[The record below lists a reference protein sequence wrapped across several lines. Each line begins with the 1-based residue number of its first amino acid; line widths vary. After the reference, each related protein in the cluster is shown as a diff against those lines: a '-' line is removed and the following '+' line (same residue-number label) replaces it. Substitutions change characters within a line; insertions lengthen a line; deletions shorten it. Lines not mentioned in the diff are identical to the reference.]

1 MRSQFERVGGR
12 KVKLGLI
19 QVAAQYGPEVTV
31 ESCLEELLELAER
44 CLRDGADLVFM
55 PETYQYKNV
64 RHIPR
69 RELVSRYSEAYKQ
82 RCAEL
87 ARKYAAYVV
96 PWDNEVDDAGNLYNT
111 SYILDRSGQEIGRY
125 RKVHL
130 TRREKE
136 KLAAGTDFPVFDL
149 DFGRV
154 GIMICFDNYYAET
167 ARILALRGAEL
178 ILYPLFGDTL
188 NPGWEIKTRAR
199 ALDNSVYVA
208 PCCLHSPVHGDY
220 FVYTGLIAPDGEVLG
235 KIEEYGTH
243 RVVEID
249 LDRPVLTNIRAV
261 KGGCELI
268 KPYLLKT
275 RNTRAYG
282 PLLESVAEQEWDEIE
297 WTEEAKDEGAAAASQ
312 AGEQRQQS
320 ST

>member
-1 MRSQFERVGGR
+1 MN
-12 KVKLGLI
+12 KPVKRTAKIGLI
-19 QVAAQYGPEVTV
+19 QVNARYGPEATV
-31 ESCLEELLELAER
+31 EACLDELLDLAER

-69 RELVSRYSEAYKQ
+69 KELVATYSEAYKA

-87 ARKYAAYVV
+87 ARRYSAYVV
-96 PWDNEVDDAGNLYNT
+96 PWDNEVDEAGNLYNT
-111 SYILDRSGQEIGRY
+111 SYILDRSGREIGRY

-130 TRREKE
+130 TRRERE
-136 KLAAGTDFPVFDL
+136 KLAAGTDFPVFEL
-149 DFGRV
+149 DFGKV

-199 ALDNSVYVA
+199 AIDNSVFVA
-208 PCCLHSPVHGDY
+208 PCCLHAPVRDDF
-220 FVYTGLIAPDGEVLG
+220 FVYTGLIGPAGDVLC
-235 KIEEYGTH
+235 KIEQYGTH

-249 LDRPVLTNIRAV
+249 LDESVMTNIRAV
-261 KGGCELI
+261 RGSCEKI
-268 KPYLLKT
+268 KPYLHKT
-275 RNTRAYG
+275 RNLQVYG
-282 PLLESVAEQEWDEIE
+282 PLLEPVAELDWNDIE
-297 WTEEAKDEGAAAASQ
+297 FVEEDGGHRTKAE
-312 AGEQRQQS
+312 
-320 ST
+320 